1 MPLSKGSVLITGCSD
16 GGIGSALAAAFAQH
30 GFHVFATARTT
41 QSMSHLK
48 DNGNITLLTLDVVDA
63 KQIKDAA
70 ETVKSQTGGTLD
82 YLVSNA
88 GHNRFMPLL
97 DEDIEEAKRLYDI
110 NCWGPLQLVQTFSP
124 LLIQAKGTVVFIASV
139 SGYMNVPWQGVYA
152 ASKRSVEILGDNLR
166 LELAPFDVKVVSVVT
181 TAVESQNH
189 THYQEWKMP
198 DNSRYKSVEE
208 HFIKR
213 AKGDDGSPR
222 MPNQK
227 YAEGVVNKLLANPG
241 PKFWYGAFASL
252 IKFGSSW
259 FPTSWLVS

>member
-1 MPLSKGSVLITGCSD
+1 MPSSKGSVLITGCSD
-16 GGIGSALAAAFAQH
+16 GGIGSALAAAFAKH

-88 GHNRFMPLL
+88 GRNRFMPLL

-110 NCWGPLQLVQTFSP
+110 NCWGPLQLVQAFSP

-139 SGYMNVPWQGVYA
+139 SGYMNVPWQGEPTAILPQHLIDTKNRRLCGIQKVCGDSWRQPPPRTCTIRCQGRIGRDHCCGI
-152 ASKRSVEILGDNLR
+152 SKSHPLSGVEDARQLTLQ
-166 LELAPFDVKVVSVVT
+166 VC
-181 TAVESQNH
+181 
-189 THYQEWKMP
+189 
-198 DNSRYKSVEE
+198 
-208 HFIKR
+208 
-213 AKGDDGSPR
+213 
-222 MPNQK
+222 
-227 YAEGVVNKLLANPG
+227 
-241 PKFWYGAFASL
+241 
-252 IKFGSSW
+252 
-259 FPTSWLVS
+259 